1 VKSGRSKDNGK
12 GRAVKARFSTG
23 VGVLAL
29 VTALSACSQKET
41 ILQGIRQDPQT
52 AVIGEEPDPSALAP
66 VADVAQ
72 PIGLP
77 AARAN
82 GEWTHRGGT
91 VSHDIGNVALNG
103 ALTPIWSAKIGAAAG
118 RKHRITADPVVSGGR
133 VFTLDSRAL
142 VTATGTN
149 GATLWQTDLTPASDR
164 ADDASG
170 GGLAIGGGLVFATTG
185 FGELVALD
193 PASGGVAWR
202 QKFDAAP
209 AGAPAFAD
217 GRVYVTARDGS
228 AWSLSATDGK
238 ILWTLP
244 GSPGSGVTGGTSPA
258 VDGRQVIFPFSTG
271 LMISADKEKGQGLW
285 TSFVSGERQG
295 RAYASV
301 RDITGDPVIAGG
313 TVYAASS
320 AGRIIAVSADSGA
333 RLWSA
338 GEGAVSPPLVAGGA
352 VFVVNDEDQLVRLK
366 ADTGEVVWR
375 IDLPYYLKDK
385 LAKRKQIHAYYGPIL
400 AGGRLVVAS
409 SAGAVQSYD
418 PASGSLVGSAELPGG
433 AASGPAVAGGT
444 LYVVSTRGQL
454 VAFR

>member
-1 VKSGRSKDNGK
+1 M
-12 GRAVKARFSTG
+12 KARFSTG
-23 VGVLAL
+23 IGVLAL
-29 VTALSACSQKET
+29 AAALSACAEKQI
-41 ILQGIRQDPQT
+41 ILQGVRQDPAT
-52 AVIGEEPDPSALAP
+52 AVIGEEPDPNALAP
-66 VADVAQ
+66 VPATAQ

-91 VSHDIGNVALNG
+91 ATHDIGNVALNA
-103 ALTPIWSAKIGAAAG
+103 ALTPIWQAKIGAAAG
-118 RKHRITADPVVSGGR
+118 RKHRITADPVVSAGR

-149 GATLWQTDLTPASDR
+149 GATLWQTDLTPVSDR

-170 GGLAIGGGLVFATTG
+170 GGLAAGGGLVFATTG

-193 PASGGVAWR
+193 PASGAVAWR

-228 AWSLSATDGK
+228 AWGISAADGK
-238 ILWTLP
+238 VLWSLP

-258 VDGRQVIFPFSTG
+258 VDARQVIFPFSSG
-271 LMISADKEKGQGLW
+271 LMVAADKASGQGLW
-285 TSFVSGERQG
+285 NAYVAGERQG
-295 RAYASV
+295 RAFASV
-301 RDITGDPVIAGG
+301 RDVTGDPVIAGG
-313 TVYAASS
+313 VVYAATSS
-320 AGRIIAVSADSGA
+320 GRIVAVNADTG
-333 RLWSA
+333 LPVWSA
-338 GEGAVSPPLVAGGA
+338 GEGATSPPLVAGGS
-352 VFVVNDEDQLVRLK
+352 VFVVNDEDQLVRLS
-366 ADTGEVVWR
+366 ASSGEVIWR
-375 IDLPYYLKDK
+375 VDLPYFLKDK
-385 LAKRKQIHAYYGPIL
+385 LSRRKQIHAYYGPIL

-418 PASGSLVGSAELPGG
+418 PASGRLVGSAELPGG